1 MTYVSNTC
9 GEQYI
14 VLRRNRKQYYGETGY
29 SIMEKQD
36 TVLWGCPLEPEKH
49 GKTRK
54 KTLNKKKSVEILKNN
69 MKNKEK
75 TLGT

>member
-1 MTYVSNTC
+1 
-9 GEQYI
+9 
-14 VLRRNRKQYYGETGY
+14 
-29 SIMEKQD
+29 MEKQD

-54 KTLNKKKSVEILKNN
+54 NTLNKKKSVEILKNN